1 MNDWQDQADAM
12 RPEHSPLTKSTS
24 APTPSLFEQE
34 CEAVGRASAA
44 AKLRFDKSGPE
55 MYQRA
60 YRKYRESKGPSAY
73 QDYFVRKCLG
83 LRLNA
88 IKRGMVVDPSV
99 TPDHL
104 RYITDGICPVTL
116 EPLEFETR
124 GQSKLNPSVDRLV
137 NDVGYR
143 AGNICVLSQRAN
155 RAKDKKSFEEVA
167 SIATQGEPAG
177 GLEPVEWMR
186 LCSLMYGAWDK
197 AYQRGDPHLLPLA
210 AIPGPGMFMSTS
222 QVVQLMLTRL
232 AQGLLPADRAH
243 TMWRELTV
251 AADAQVHLYE
261 EMVALLEPAIADE
274 EHPGNAWLHGDVFT
288 AFEHWYNASH
298 RTLVP
303 HVEGMLQA
311 RTELR
316 DDPVAKDLWPVG
328 GRYHH

>member
-1 MNDWQDQADAM
+1 MNDLQNQADAM
-12 RPEHSPLTKSTS
+12 RPEL
-24 APTPSLFEQE
+24 PTPAQTTNAAAPSLFEQE
-34 CEAVGRASAA
+34 CEAVGRESKAA
-44 AKLRFDKSGPE
+44 NLRFDETAPQT
-55 MYQRA
+55 YQRA
-60 YRKYRESKGPSAY
+60 YRNYKGPVAR

-116 EPLEFETR
+116 EPLEFDTVR
-124 GQSKLNPSVDRLV
+124 QSTLNPSVDRLV
-137 NDVGYR
+137 NEVSYR

-155 RAKDKKSFEEVA
+155 RAKGEKSFEEVA
-167 SIATQGEPAG
+167 SIATRGEPAG
-177 GLEPVEWMR
+177 GLEAIEWMR

-197 AYQRGDPHLLPLA
+197 AYDRGDPHLLPLA

-232 AQGLLPADRAH
+232 AQGLLPAERAH
-243 TMWRELTV
+243 AMWRDLT
-251 AADAQVHLYE
+251 AAAGVQAHRYD
-261 EMVALLEPAIADE
+261 EMMALLKSAISE
-274 EHPGNAWLHGDVFT
+274 EEYPGNAWLHGDVFT

-298 RTLVP
+298 QTVVP

-328 GRYHH
+328 SRYHH

>member
-1 MNDWQDQADAM
+1 MNDLQDQADAM
-12 RPEHSPLTKSTS
+12 RPEHSPLAPSTS
-24 APTPSLFEQE
+24 APPPSLFEQE

-60 YRKYRESKGPSAY
+60 YRKYRDSKGPSAY

-137 NDVGYR
+137 NEVGYR

-155 RAKDKKSFEEVA
+155 RAKGEKTFEEVA
-167 SIATQGEPAG
+167 SIAVRGETAS

-186 LCSLMYGAWDK
+186 MCSLMYGAWAK
-197 AYQRGDPHLLPLA
+197 AYRNNDPRLLPLA
-210 AIPGPGMFMSTS
+210 AIPGPGMFMATS

-232 AQGLLPADRAH
+232 AQGLLDSASAH
-243 TMWRELTV
+243 AMWRELTV
-251 AADAQVHLYE
+251 AAGAQVHLYN
-261 EMVALLEPAIADE
+261 EMMALLESAIADE

-298 RTLVP
+298 KAVIPR
-303 HVEGMLQA
+303 VEGVLQT
-311 RTELR
+311 RTEQR

-328 GRYHH
+328 GRYQH

>member
-1 MNDWQDQADAM
+1 MNDLQNPADAM
-12 RPEHSPLTKSTS
+12 RPELSTPAQTTN
-24 APTPSLFEQE
+24 APAASLFEQE

-44 AKLRFDKSGPE
+44 AKLRLDEAAPE
-55 MYQRA
+55 AYQRA
-60 YRKYRESKGPSAY
+60 YRKYKGPVAR

-88 IKRGMVVDPSV
+88 IKRGMMVDSSV
-99 TPDHL
+99 TADHL
-104 RYITDGICPVTL
+104 RYITDGTCPVTL
-116 EPLEFETR
+116 ESLEFETR

-137 NDVGYR
+137 NEVSYR

-155 RAKDKKSFEEVA
+155 RAKGEKSFEEVA
-167 SIATQGEPAG
+167 SIATRGEPAG
-177 GLEPVEWMR
+177 GLEAIEWMR

-197 AYQRGDPHLLPLA
+197 AYDRGDPYLLPLA

-222 QVVQLMLTRL
+222 QVVQLILTRL
-232 AQGLLPADRAH
+232 AQGLLPTERAH
-243 TMWRELTV
+243 AMWRDLT
-251 AADAQVHLYE
+251 AAAGVQVHRYD
-261 EMVALLEPAIADE
+261 EMMALLKTTISEE

-298 RTLVP
+298 QTVVP
-303 HVEGMLQA
+303 HIEGILQA

-328 GRYHH
+328 SRYHH